1 MTNGL
6 LSESREEGLRKR
18 LDEAVV
24 LLSVVEQLR
33 KDLNAPGLVLPTVGP
48 TAFESLRAQVL
59 EVLGERERQGGHALG
74 LVLNR
79 VDLTEGAF
87 QQAVRAGGPDQLA
100 AVIVLRCLQ
109 KVLARER
116 YAGRG

>member
-1 MTNGL
+1 MDHRLANDRPG
-6 LSESREEGLRKR
+6 GLRKR

-24 LLSVVEQLR
+24 LAATTDQLR
-33 KDLNAPGLVLPTVGP
+33 KDLNAPDLRLPTVGDE
-48 TAFESLRAQVL
+48 AFEALRAQVL
-59 EVLGERERQGGHALG
+59 LVLEERQAAGAHAFG

-79 VDLTEGAF
+79 VDIPEQAF
-87 QQAVRAGGPDQLA
+87 RRTVEDGGLEALSA
-100 AVIVLRCLQ
+100 AVVLRCLQ